1 MVRRLLQRD
10 YGFPAMSGKGE
21 LWLMV
26 VIAVL
31 IVLSFVVCSTMKSA
45 NIEKGTF
52 GYAEPPR
59 SHQFSLCFIFCA

>member
-52 GYAEPPR
+52 GLAEPR
-59 SHQFSLCFIFCA
+59 RVTLVALLFSPGA